1 MSSPIEQLLR
11 EQVVELTKLLELK
24 DARIRELEALRS
36 IPGNIIFPEGVLTS
50 SFEPTNTN
58 NIETITTANIDISKF
73 LRGE

>member
-36 IPGNIIFPEGVLTS
+36 IPGNIIFPEDILTT
-50 SFEPTNTN
+50 SFEPNHS
-58 NIETITTANIDISKF
+58 NIETVSTTSIDISKF
-73 LRGE
+73 LKGE

>member
-36 IPGNIIFPEGVLTS
+36 IPGNIIFPVDILTTT
-50 SFEPTNTN
+50 FEPANAN
-58 NIETITTANIDISKF
+58 AIETVTAANIDISKF